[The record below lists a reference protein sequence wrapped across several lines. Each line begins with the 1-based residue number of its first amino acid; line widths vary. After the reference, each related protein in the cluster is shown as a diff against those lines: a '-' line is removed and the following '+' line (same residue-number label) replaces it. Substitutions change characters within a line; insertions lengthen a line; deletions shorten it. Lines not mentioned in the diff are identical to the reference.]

1 VIAFLRGI
9 IYSVG
14 EAYIDLDV
22 HGVGYRILV
31 PSTWAKRLQRNDEL
45 FVHTYQ
51 VVREDAV
58 QLYGFETEEDRDWF
72 ELLLSVSG
80 VGPKGALQI
89 LAGTSTSS
97 FAEAIYTEDLD
108 ALCRLPGVGRKTA
121 QRLIVELKDKM
132 PQLWTAKPMKQ
143 RDREVSAPPL
153 SSLERD
159 VVEALVS
166 LGYNERQA
174 AEQVR
179 TVLSEDETLSLED
192 VLRLC
197 LQRMSRQV

>member
-1 VIAFLRGI
+1 VITFLKGI

-22 HGVGYRILV
+22 HGVGYRVLV
-31 PSTWAKRLQRNDEL
+31 PSSWTKRLRRNDEL

-51 VVREDAV
+51 VVREDAI

-72 ELLLSVSG
+72 ELLLGVSG

-89 LAGTSTSS
+89 LSGTSGSA
-97 FAEAIYTEDLD
+97 FAEAIYAEDLD

-132 PQLWTAKPMKQ
+132 DHLWSVKPV
-143 RDREVSAPPL
+143 RREGPASPAASAP
-153 SSLERD
+153 SLERD

-174 AEQVR
+174 EEHVRAVLAENGA
-179 TVLSEDETLSLED
+179 LALED

-197 LQRMSRQV
+197 LQRMARQV

>member
-31 PSTWAKRLQRNDEL
+31 PSTWAMRLQRNDEL

-51 VVREDAV
+51 VVREDAI

-72 ELLLSVSG
+72 ELLLGVSG

-89 LAGTSTSS
+89 LAGTTGSA
-97 FAEAIYTEDLD
+97 FAEAIYSEDLD

-132 PQLWTAKPMKQ
+132 NQLWAVKPVKQ
-143 RDREVSAPPL
+143 RDPALPAPPA

-179 TVLSEDETLSLED
+179 AVLAEDATLRLED